1 MRLHSVFWCL
11 VSGSS
16 GARSQESTTLTWNA
30 AFSCILDRDVWFC
43 MFWASY
49 FKSCVLYISALSTI
63 FQPSSSF
70 VDTVFF
76 LDFHHP
82 VVLYTSCRMIFFCW
96 NINQNEDLF
105 HYFCQL
111 YILVASDVALVQT
124 DLKSLYSV
132 NPSRLQESADF
143 HTFWKINEDQ

>member
-16 GARSQESTTLTWNA
+16 GACSQESPTLTWNA
-30 AFSCILDRDVWFC
+30 AFACILDRDVWFC

-63 FQPSSSF
+63 LQPSSSF

-82 VVLYTSCRMIFFCW
+82 VGLCTSFSIIFFVEISIRMKIYSTIFVSCRF
-96 NINQNEDLF
+96 LLRA
-105 HYFCQL
+105 Y
-111 YILVASDVALVQT
+111 VALVQT

-132 NPSRLQESADF
+132 NPSRLQGSADF
-143 HTFWKINEDQ
+143 HTFWKINGDQ